1 MTSLLHDGAKTT
13 FEEDV
18 KMIEAQQQSL
28 RGITLDGLID
38 INADNPPLQ
47 MRKILE
53 ELISAENR

>member
-1 MTSLLHDGAKTT
+1 MTSLLHEGAKAT

-18 KMIEAQQQSL
+18 TMIEAQQKSL
-28 RGITLDGLID
+28 KGITLDGLID

-53 ELISAENR
+53 HLITAETR